1 MNKVMIVLLSL
12 LLTTSAFA
20 HEEPKNKFVFGKKCT
35 VNKEGIIITSYVW
48 KVEKKSDWQK
58 VINKK
63 NCERKN
69 D

>member
-35 VNKEGIIITSYVW
+35 VTNNIVVTSYVW

-63 NCERKN
+63 N
-69 D
+69 